1 MRVSTL
7 PLNAAV
13 WRLHFNQR
21 YIHGIVYGRGI
32 HLSATPAT
40 TSESHDNLFAE
51 VSADSADARFEVIG
65 APYSILSVSL
75 SASQQLYTRRDTLIG
90 ISGNPENTRS
100 ALFSF
105 EPIRRGFLGMPFLH
119 HRISSTTNTT
129 VLISTKSPI
138 NSFAVLNLNGTVDWV
153 IAQRNALLAWTGHSL
168 SLSARVGR
176 GFGFARWG
184 NTKVTGRGLI
194 AMTGSGTIFQVRLQ
208 VGEKFV
214 VNPSNVVAYTLTQQL
229 PEPYRFPSVRYD
241 LKQPW
246 MSRLADL
253 MVKFGPT
260 RDLLKTGL
268 WHRATQLFNTILKW
282 SRQAVFGNELFMK
295 FSGPATILISSRT
308 AQLSDRRSLK
318 DARPVG
324 TETHVAKPS
333 GPHL

>member
-1 MRVSTL
+1 
-7 PLNAAV
+7 
-13 WRLHFNQR
+13 
-21 YIHGIVYGRGI
+21 
-32 HLSATPAT
+32 
-40 TSESHDNLFAE
+40 
-51 VSADSADARFEVIG
+51 
-65 APYSILSVSL
+65 
-75 SASQQLYTRRDTLIG
+75 
-90 ISGNPENTRS
+90 
-100 ALFSF
+100 
-105 EPIRRGFLGMPFLH
+105 MPFLH